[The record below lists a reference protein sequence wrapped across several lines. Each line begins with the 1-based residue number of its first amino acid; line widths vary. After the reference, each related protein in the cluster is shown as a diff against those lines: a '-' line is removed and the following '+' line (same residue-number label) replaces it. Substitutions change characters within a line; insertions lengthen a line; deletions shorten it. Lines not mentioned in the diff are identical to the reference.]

1 MVQVRENA
9 HDVLTRRTATAMF
22 VRPGRPVRMAAMFI
36 AAVYYMTE
44 KKEAAP

>member
-1 MVQVRENA
+1 MVQVRENT
-9 HDVLTRRTATAMF
+9 HNVLTRRTATTIF
-22 VRPGRPVRMAAMFI
+22 VRPGRTVGMAAMFI